1 MKEKQAIIEKTK
13 MLFDFND
20 PTYMPAV
27 KTGWLPDNLEGMTW
41 GSKENG
47 NRTLYL
53 ISDDNFRANQ
63 RTQLI
68 VLEVKN

>member
-1 MKEKQAIIEKTK
+1 